1 MGSAKILR
9 SEHSNI
15 FSRICETSTS
25 YRPNSNVMKKVAF
38 MIGEDLE
45 EDEIGE
51 DAFHHDFGM
60 QLQAADS
67 DYSDDFGVYSYDTQE
82 SLESVKSCL
91 ADRLETKVS

>member
-1 MGSAKILR
+1 
-9 SEHSNI
+9 
-15 FSRICETSTS
+15 
-25 YRPNSNVMKKVAF
+25 MKKVAF

-60 QLQAADS
+60 QLQANDS
-67 DYSDDFGVYSYDTQE
+67 DSDDFGVYSYDTQE

-91 ADRLETKVS
+91 ADRLETKVFWKLLFWFYGSTLTYFY